1 MLIPFLVAGCTQG
14 EDRDDTM
21 RSTENENSS
30 IEIATLAGGCF
41 WCMESPYE
49 KLQGVTKVVSGYS
62 GGDVEDP
69 SYEQVSSG
77 ATGHREA
84 VQVYYD
90 PEKIS
95 YKKILDVFWRQID
108 PADAGGQFADRGF
121 QYTTAMFYHSSSQ
134 KEMAEES
141 KREYQE
147 YFDEPIVTSIEEFMN
162 FYPAEEYHQDYY
174 KKNPL
179 RYKFY
184 RTGSGR
190 DRYLDEQWNE

>member
-1 MLIPFLVAGCTQG
+1 
-14 EDRDDTM
+14 M

-121 QYTTAMFYHSSSQ
+121 QYTTAIFYHSSSQ

>member
-30 IEIATLAGGCF
+30 IEIATFAGGCF